1 MSGAVLVTISI
12 QKVTLTRK
20 MVSYVG
26 SQDYSC
32 VELECRPIL
41 LVDLL
46 LAFSADLTFGLCA
59 LERQAVSVVNI
70 AWTSEVR

>member
-1 MSGAVLVTISI
+1 MSGVVLVPIPI
-12 QKVTLTRK
+12 QKVTLKRK

-26 SQDYSC
+26 SQDYSG
-32 VELECRPIL
+32 VELECRLIT

-46 LAFSADLTFGLCA
+46 LAFSTDLTFGLCA

-70 AWTSEVR
+70 AWTS